1 MKELV
6 EFIARS
12 LVDEPDKVRVR
23 VIRRGRDKFMELR
36 VAPEDAG
43 RVIGK
48 RGQVASSIRTLMRV
62 AAAQKGK
69 RPLDLKIR

>member
-23 VIRRGRDKFMELR
+23 VIRRGRDSFMELR
-36 VAPEDAG
+36 VAPNDAG

-48 RGQVASSIRTLMRV
+48 GGQVASAIRTLVRV
-62 AAAQKGK
+62 TAAQKRK